1 MIGGSAAPEA
11 ARRAVPAV
19 ARGQPSS
26 GQLPEP
32 RMELRDLV
40 SEAAAGLMARP
51 AASG

>member
-1 MIGGSAAPEA
+1 MIGGSGALKQLRELSP
-11 ARRAVPAV
+11 RSPDR
-19 ARGQPSS
+19 QPDS

-51 AASG
+51 RASP